1 MTLVRYV
8 RRLPEFIQKPT
19 TMERTTYVKPAI
31 ELVEVAV
38 ESGFAASLD
47 AGVEGFDREEWQ

>member
-8 RRLPEFIQKPT
+8 RRLPEFIQKQT

-38 ESGFAASLD
+38 ESGFAASVD

>member
-38 ESGFAASLD
+38 ERGFAASVD

>member
-31 ELVEVAV
+31 ELVKVAV
-38 ESGFAASLD
+38 ESGFAASVD
-47 AGVEGFDREEWQ
+47 AGVEGFNREEWQ

>member
-38 ESGFAASLD
+38 ESGFAASVD
-47 AGVEGFDREEWQ
+47 AGVEGFDREECQ

>member
-38 ESGFAASLD
+38 ESGFAASVD
-47 AGVEGFDREEWQ
+47 AGVEGSDREEWQ

>member
-38 ESGFAASLD
+38 ESGFAASED

>member
-38 ESGFAASLD
+38 ESGFATSVD
-47 AGVEGFDREEWQ
+47 AGAEGFDREGWQ

>member
-1 MTLVRYV
+1 
-8 RRLPEFIQKPT
+8 
-19 TMERTTYVKPAI
+19 MERTTYVKPAI

-38 ESGFAASLD
+38 ESGFATSVD

>member
-8 RRLPEFIQKPT
+8 RRLPEFIRKPT

-38 ESGFAASLD
+38 ESGFAASVD

>member
-31 ELVEVAV
+31 ELVGVAV
-38 ESGFAASLD
+38 ESGFAASVD

>member
-38 ESGFAASLD
+38 GSGFAPSED

>member
-38 ESGFAASLD
+38 ESGFAASVD
-47 AGVEGFDREEWQ
+47 AGVEEFDREEWQ

>member
-38 ESGFAASLD
+38 ESGFAASVA
-47 AGVEGFDREEWQ
+47 AGVEDFDREEWQ

>member
-8 RRLPEFIQKPT
+8 RRLPEIIQKPT

-38 ESGFAASLD
+38 ESGFAASVD
-47 AGVEGFDREEWQ
+47 AGVEGFDREEWL

>member
-31 ELVEVAV
+31 ELVEIAV
-38 ESGFAASLD
+38 ESGFAASVD

>member
-8 RRLPEFIQKPT
+8 CRLPEFIQKPT

-38 ESGFAASLD
+38 ESGFATSVD

>member
-38 ESGFAASLD
+38 ESGFAASVD
-47 AGVEGFDREEWQ
+47 AGGEGFDREEWQ

>member
-8 RRLPEFIQKPT
+8 RRLPEFSQKPT
-19 TMERTTYVKPAI
+19 TMERATCVRAAI
-31 ELVEVAV
+31 GLVEGGV
-38 ESGFAASLD
+38 ESGFAASVD

>member
-8 RRLPEFIQKPT
+8 RSLPEFIQKPT

-38 ESGFAASLD
+38 ESGFAASVD

>member
-38 ESGFAASLD
+38 ESGFAASVD
-47 AGVEGFDREEWQ
+47 AGVEGFDLEEWQ

>member
-38 ESGFAASLD
+38 ESGFAISVD

>member
-31 ELVEVAV
+31 ELEEVAV
-38 ESGFAASLD
+38 ESGVAAAVD
-47 AGVEGFDREEWQ
+47 AGGEGVDREEWQ

>member
-1 MTLVRYV
+1 MVRYV

-38 ESGFAASLD
+38 ESGFATSVD

>member
-38 ESGFAASLD
+38 ESGFAASVA

>member
-19 TMERTTYVKPAI
+19 TMERITYVKPAI

-38 ESGFAASLD
+38 ESGFAASVD

>member
-19 TMERTTYVKPAI
+19 TMERTTYVKPVI

-38 ESGFAASLD
+38 ESGFAASVD

>member
-1 MTLVRYV
+1 MTLARYV

-38 ESGFAASLD
+38 ESGFATSVD

>member
-8 RRLPEFIQKPT
+8 RRLPECIQKPT

-38 ESGFAASLD
+38 ESGFAASGD

>member
-8 RRLPEFIQKPT
+8 RRLPEFIPKPT

-38 ESGFAASLD
+38 ESGFAASVD